1 MIRKLN
7 VSGHLLSYRGSWW
20 VRVVSYMVDHGW
32 TTAKRGFSVE
42 KGVKLTKRVVDAT
55 EPPDKR
61 YEIWDSELA
70 GFGLRVEP
78 KPSGKKTFFVRYRVG
93 GGRKAVR
100 RNMTIGSYGPLTP
113 EKARGEAKKIL
124 GQSANGHDPADV
136 RNARRREMT
145 VAELVDLYEQ
155 KGCVIQ
161 RGSRQGQP
169 MKPMTKRQ
177 TLQRLRNHV
186 VSLIGRKR
194 IGDLRPKDVEQL
206 ARDIAAHKT
215 NKDKKTGFRT
225 RVIVRGGQGAARK
238 VVRDLSAVFTF
249 AQRQELR
256 PDNPCTHA
264 AVNKVDNKRKR
275 YLTLEQVHR
284 LGTALRQLEEEG
296 ANPKAIN
303 IARLWA
309 LTGFRRYEAA
319 GLKRAEVD
327 FGRGGVRLID
337 SKEGESIRPLG
348 APALALLRSL
358 PVDDKSPYF
367 FPAER
372 GDGFYVGTKR
382 IWPRAIKRAG
392 LTGVTPHTLRH
403 TVGSTAVSFGESL
416 KMAGAILGH
425 ATVAATEVYA
435 HLQHDPSKQVADR
448 ISNAISA
455 ALDGNSTAEI
465 VPLRRA

>member
-1 MIRKLN
+1 M
-7 VSGHLLSYRGSWW
+7 
-20 VRVVSYMVDHGW
+20 DHGKG
-32 TTAKRGFSVE
+32 TSVG
-42 KGVKLTKRVVDAT
+42 KGTKLTKRVVDAAV
-55 EPPDKR
+55 PADR
-61 YEIWDSELA
+61 RCEIWDSELA
-70 GFGLRVEP
+70 GFGLRIEP
-78 KPSGKKTFFVRYRVG
+78 NPSGKKTFFVRYRVG
-93 GGRKAVR
+93 GGRRATR
-100 RNMTIGSYGPLTP
+100 RNMTIGTYGAVTP
-113 EKARGEAKKIL
+113 EEARGEAKKIL
-124 GQSANGHDPADV
+124 GQAAIGRDPADV
-136 RNARRREMT
+136 RNARRQEMT
-145 VAELVDLYEQ
+145 IAELVDLYEQ
-155 KGCVIQ
+155 KGCIIQ
-161 RGSRQGQP
+161 RGLRQGQP

-177 TLQRLRNHV
+177 TMKRLWNHV
-186 VSLIGRKR
+186 VPLIGRKR
-194 IGDLRPKDVEQL
+194 IGDLRPKDVEQV

-215 NKDKKTGFRT
+215 NKDEKNGFRT
-225 RVIVRGGQGAARK
+225 RVIVRGGEGAARK

-256 PDNPCTHA
+256 QDNPCAHA

-275 YLTLEQVHR
+275 YLTLEEVQR
-284 LGTALRQLEEEG
+284 LGAALRELEEEG
-296 ANPKAIN
+296 ANSKAIN

-309 LTGFRRYEAA
+309 LTGFRRNEAA
-319 GLKRAEVD
+319 GLRRAEVD

-348 APALALLRSL
+348 APALALLHSV

-382 IWPRAIKRAG
+382 IWPKAIKRAG

-403 TVGSTAVSFGESL
+403 TLGSTAVSFGESL

-448 ISNAISA
+448 ISGAISA
-455 ALDGNSTAEI
+455 ALDGNPTAEI
-465 VPLRRA
+465 VPLRARPVERMR

>member
-1 MIRKLN
+1 
-7 VSGHLLSYRGSWW
+7 
-20 VRVVSYMVDHGW
+20 
-32 TTAKRGFSVE
+32 VE
-42 KGVKLTKRVVDAT
+42 KKGAKLTKRVVDAA
-55 EPPDKR
+55 EPTDKR

-70 GFGLRVEP
+70 GFGLRIEP
-78 KPSGKKTFFVRYRVG
+78 EPSRKKTFFVRYRVG

-100 RNMTIGSYGPLTP
+100 RNMTIGTYGALTP

-124 GQSANGHDPADV
+124 GQTANGQDPADV

-145 VAELVDLYEQ
+145 VAELLDLYEQ

-161 RGSRQGQP
+161 RGFRQGQP
-169 MKPMTKRQ
+169 MKTMTKRQ
-177 TLQRLRNHV
+177 TLKRLRNHV
-186 VSLIGRKR
+186 IPLLGRKR
-194 IGDLRPKDVEQL
+194 ISDVRPKDVEQL

-215 NKDKKTGFRT
+215 NKDEKAGFRM
-225 RVIVRGGQGAARK
+225 RVIVRGGDGAARK

-256 PDNPCTHA
+256 PDNPCAHA
-264 AVNKVDNKRKR
+264 AVNKIDNSRKR
-275 YLTLEQVHR
+275 YLTLREVQR
-284 LGTALRQLEEEG
+284 LGAALRVLERYG
-296 ANPKAIN
+296 KVNSKAIN
-303 IARLWA
+303 ITRLWL
-309 LTGFRRYEAA
+309 LTGFRRNEAA
-319 GLKRAEVD
+319 GLKKAEVD

-358 PVDDKSPYF
+358 PTDEESPYF

-372 GDGFYVGTKR
+372 GEGFFVGTKR
-382 IWPRAIKRAG
+382 IWPRIIKRAR
-392 LTGVTPHTLRH
+392 LAGVTPHTLRH
-403 TVGSTAVSFGESL
+403 TLGSTAVSSGESL

-435 HLQHDPSKQVADR
+435 HLQHDPSKHVADR
-448 ISNAISA
+448 ISSAIAA
-455 ALDGNSTAEI
+455 ALDGKPTAEI

>member
-1 MIRKLN
+1 
-7 VSGHLLSYRGSWW
+7 
-20 VRVVSYMVDHGW
+20 
-32 TTAKRGFSVE
+32 VE
-42 KGVKLTKRVVDAT
+42 KGAKLTKRAVDAAKPT
-55 EPPDKR
+55 DKR

-70 GFGLRVEP
+70 GFGLRIEP

-93 GGRKAVR
+93 GGRKAIR
-100 RNMTIGSYGPLTP
+100 RSMTIGTYGAVTP

-145 VAELVDLYEQ
+145 VTELVDLYEHN
-155 KGCVIQ
+155 GCVVQ
-161 RGSRQGQP
+161 RGFRQGQP

-177 TLQRLRNHV
+177 TLKRLRNHV
-186 VSLIGRKR
+186 VPLLGRKR
-194 IGDLRPKDVEQL
+194 ISDVRPKDVEQL

-215 NKDKKTGFRT
+215 NKDEKIGFRT
-225 RVIVRGGQGAARK
+225 RVTVRGGEGAARK

-249 AQRQELR
+249 AQRQEFR
-256 PDNPCTHA
+256 QDNPCTHA

-275 YLTLEQVHR
+275 YLTLEEVQR
-284 LGTALRQLEEEG
+284 LGSALRQLDAEG
-296 ANPKAIN
+296 ETNSKAIN

-309 LTGFRRYEAA
+309 LTGFRRNEAA

-358 PVDDKSPYF
+358 PVNDKSPYF

-382 IWPRAIKRAG
+382 IWPKAIRRAD

-403 TVGSTAVSFGESL
+403 TLGSTAVSFGESL

-448 ISNAISA
+448 ISSAISA
-455 ALDGNSTAEI
+455 ALDGNPAAEI